1 MLPAKSSPNT
11 SKSFAKS
18 ISILKIAD
26 DGEFMDV
33 TVLQENVTG
42 DPPNNVDLLL
52 LLWVNGFGI
61 SAPVLGDGDKDGTG
75 GLSGMGSFWV
85 NRY

>member
-1 MLPAKSSPNT
+1 
-11 SKSFAKS
+11 
-18 ISILKIAD
+18 
-26 DGEFMDV
+26 MDV